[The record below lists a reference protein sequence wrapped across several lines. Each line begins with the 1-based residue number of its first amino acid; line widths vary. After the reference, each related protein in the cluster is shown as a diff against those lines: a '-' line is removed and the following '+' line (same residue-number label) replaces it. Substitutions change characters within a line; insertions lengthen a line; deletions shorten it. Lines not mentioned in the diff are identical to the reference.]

1 MKCIAFQAQEDLKAA
16 DNDYHSANPAY
27 EWVCFKAHQAAE
39 KALKAAQFSVDAVA
53 SFNHDLP
60 SLAATIEDQELRSLA
75 IKLQVRNYDLFTHVI
90 HLCDCHFANTR
101 EYISYGCVPP
111 AC

>member
-1 MKCIAFQAQEDLKAA
+1 MKKSKERKSCFREVKWTCIAFQAQEDLKAA

-53 SFNHDLP
+53 SFSHDLP

-75 IKLQVRNYDLFTHVI
+75 IKLQVL
-90 HLCDCHFANTR
+90 
-101 EYISYGCVPP
+101 SYGLLICVI
-111 AC
+111 CLYDI

>member
-53 SFNHDLP
+53 SFSHDLP

-75 IKLQVRNYDLFTHVI
+75 IKLQVRNYDLFTRDLFVR
-90 HLCDCHFANTR
+90 LSFRNYKKT
-101 EYISYGCVPP
+101 YLLWSGQSV
-111 AC
+111 